1 MGVSG
6 CGSVLWSGGR
16 VLDENGGD
24 VAGDVSTEW
33 TAADGL
39 VTGALS
45 SEDALHGGDWAGGL
59 TGERLE
65 RKFQAAW
72 QLFQSV
78 ESQVQVADRKVQAIF
93 AANTL
98 LVAAVS
104 FQNQG
109 IVPSAHAQSLSLS
122 AAVGL
127 AARLFL
133 LACICASYLSAIVAL
148 FPRLRHVKTRTH
160 SLLFF
165 GDIAALPGPEFAET
179 FLAMTTA
186 EKVRQVLRQT
196 HEVSRVVAE
205 KYKWTRRS
213 GAALVL
219 SLLLWIMVQAVSL
232 LAGA

>member
-1 MGVSG
+1 M
-6 CGSVLWSGGR
+6 
-16 VLDENGGD
+16 DENGGEA
-24 VAGDVSTEW
+24 AGDVSTEW
-33 TAADGL
+33 TATDSL

-45 SEDALHGGDWAGGL
+45 SEAAPRDGERAENLM
-59 TGERLE
+59 GERLE

-109 IVPSAHAQSLSLS
+109 IVPAHAQSLSLS

-127 AARLFL
+127 AARLLL

-148 FPRLRHVKTRTH
+148 FPRLRPLKTRTR

-165 GDIAALPGPEFAET
+165 GDIAALPGAEFAET

-186 EKVRQVLRQT
+186 DKVRQVLRQT
-196 HEVSRVVAE
+196 HDVSQVVAE

-213 GAALVL
+213 GTALVL
-219 SLLLWIMVQAVSL
+219 SLLLWIVVQAVTI

>member
-1 MGVSG
+1 MSGDAAGEVPADWEMG
-6 CGSVLWSGGR
+6 
-16 VLDENGGD
+16 
-24 VAGDVSTEW
+24 
-33 TAADGL
+33 GL
-39 VTGALS
+39 AVGALTV
-45 SEDALHGGDWAGGL
+45 EDAPRGGERAEPL

-78 ESQVQVADRKVQAIF
+78 ESQVQMADRKVQAIF

-104 FQNQG
+104 FQNGG
-109 IVPSAHAQSLSLS
+109 IVPRAHAHDLSLS
-122 AAVGL
+122 AAVLL
-127 AARLFL
+127 AARLLL
-133 LACICASYLSAIVAL
+133 LACVGASYLSAIVAL
-148 FPRLRHVKTRTH
+148 FPRLRDTRTRTR

-179 FLAMTTA
+179 FLAMPTA
-186 EKVRQVLRQT
+186 DKVRQVLHQT
-196 HEVSRVVAE
+196 HDVSRVVTE

-213 GAALVL
+213 GTALVL
-219 SLLLWIMVQAVSL
+219 SLLLWIVVQAVTI

>member
-1 MGVSG
+1 
-6 CGSVLWSGGR
+6 
-16 VLDENGGD
+16 
-24 VAGDVSTEW
+24 
-33 TAADGL
+33 

-45 SEDALHGGDWAGGL
+45 SDDAPRGGEWGETL

-78 ESQVQVADRKVQAIF
+78 ESQVQMADRKVQAIF

-109 IVPSAHAQSLSLS
+109 IVPSAHAQGLSLS

-127 AARLFL
+127 AARLLL
-133 LACICASYLSAIVAL
+133 LACVCGSYLSAIVAL
-148 FPRLRHVKTRTH
+148 FPRLRHARTRTP

-165 GDIAALPGPEFAET
+165 GDIAALPGHEFAET
-179 FLAMTTA
+179 FLAMPMGD
-186 EKVRQVLRQT
+186 KVRQVLRQT
-196 HEVSRVVAE
+196 HDVSRVVAE
-205 KYKWTRRS
+205 KYKWTRWS
-213 GAALVL
+213 GTALVL
-219 SLLLWIMVQAVSL
+219 SLLLWIVVQAVTI
-232 LAGA
+232 LAGS

>member
-1 MGVSG
+1 MVG
-6 CGSVLWSGGR
+6 
-16 VLDENGGD
+16 
-24 VAGDVSTEW
+24 AP
-33 TAADGL
+33 AA
-39 VTGALS
+39 
-45 SEDALHGGDWAGGL
+45 EDAPRGEERAEPL

-78 ESQVQVADRKVQAIF
+78 ESQVQMADRKVQAIF

-109 IVPSAHAQSLSLS
+109 VVPSARILSLS
-122 AAVGL
+122 AAVSL
-127 AARLFL
+127 AARLL
-133 LACICASYLSAIVAL
+133 LLVCVGVSYLSAIVAL
-148 FPRLRHVKTRTH
+148 FPRLRGAGPRTR

-165 GDIAALPGPEFAET
+165 GDIAVLPAPEFAET
-179 FLAMTTA
+179 FLAMPTVD
-186 EKVRQVLRQT
+186 KVRQVLHQT
-196 HEVSRVVAE
+196 HAVSRVVAE

-213 GAALVL
+213 GNALVL
-219 SLLLWIMVQAVSL
+219 SLLLWIVVQAVTI

>member
-1 MGVSG
+1 MEREMTGGPVS
-6 CGSVLWSGGR
+6 SVLGAASAPHDGEQAE
-16 VLDENGGD
+16 VL
-24 VAGDVSTEW
+24 TE
-33 TAADGL
+33 A
-39 VTGALS
+39 
-45 SEDALHGGDWAGGL
+45 L

-65 RKFQAAW
+65 RKFHAAW

-104 FQNQG
+104 FQN
-109 IVPSAHAQSLSLS
+109 
-122 AAVGL
+122 
-127 AARLFL
+127 RLLL

-148 FPRLRHVKTRTH
+148 FPRLRHVRTQAH

-179 FLAMTTA
+179 FLAMPMGD
-186 EKVRQVLRQT
+186 KVRQVLRQT
-196 HEVSRVVAE
+196 HEVSRVVTE

-213 GAALVL
+213 GTALVL
-219 SLLLWIMVQAVSL
+219 SLLLWIVVQAVTILTGS
-232 LAGA
+232 

>member
-1 MGVSG
+1 M
-6 CGSVLWSGGR
+6 
-16 VLDENGGD
+16 DENGSGAAD
-24 VAGDVSTEW
+24 EVSTGW
-33 TAADGL
+33 TATDGL
-39 VTGALS
+39 VTGMLS
-45 SEDALHGGDWAGGL
+45 SDASTREGEWAEAL
-59 TGERLE
+59 TGEKLE

-78 ESQVQVADRKVQAIF
+78 EAQVQVADRKVQAIF

-109 IVPSAHAQSLSLS
+109 IMPAHAHNLSLS

-127 AARLFL
+127 AARLLL

-148 FPRLRHVKTRTH
+148 FPRLRPVKTRTH

-165 GDIAALPGPEFAET
+165 GDIAALPGAEFAET

-186 EKVRQVLRQT
+186 DKVRQVLRQT
-196 HEVSRVVAE
+196 HDVSRVVAE

-213 GAALVL
+213 GTALVL
-219 SLLLWIMVQAVSL
+219 SLLLWIVVQAVTI
-232 LAGA
+232 LADA